1 MNEARAKEVV
11 YENQVKWL
19 AAKQN
24 PVKNQLI
31 SVTEND
37 RLMVALYGDK
47 FICGWLNPLSSKK
60 EKKSATGTH
69 RPKGQEQRIVCGI
82 LNLRWNSMEPH
93 WPLYHDG
100 KWIKK
105 KKWLLTGI

>member
-1 MNEARAKEVV
+1 MLMNEARAKEVV

-19 AAKQN
+19 AAKQD

-37 RLMVALYGDK
+37 RLMVALHGDK
-47 FICGWLNPLSSKK
+47 FICGWLNDPLGSKK

-69 RPKGQEQRIVCGI
+69 RSKGQE
-82 LNLRWNSMEPH
+82 
-93 WPLYHDG
+93 
-100 KWIKK
+100 
-105 KKWLLTGI
+105 